1 MKNIKKLLSVF
12 LTALLIFGTVSV
24 GVSALN
30 VGSAYTISQTATSYK
45 YIKYW
50 GEDGSVASPSERGW
64 ETFYKRTIAST
75 GEPVYC
81 LEFGKDF
88 SSGLDAEAKNI
99 VDTAAWQDASPA
111 AQYGVTLASIYGYP
125 HNYYGYGDAAYYAT
139 QVIIWEY
146 MLGYRT
152 DASATDPTYGIT
164 GGYSE
169 NNKCARF
176 LLGIQDKNYSEIYKI
191 YCGILAEIAN
201 HNTKPDLNGGSLN
214 LQLQYNPSTGKYTG
228 TFNDANG
235 ILSEYYLNYATKGIS
250 VEQNGNSI
258 TITSDKAI
266 SASDVAKFQLTK
278 QFTDYI
284 NGVALFVSNDLQTL
298 LYGTLKDPKVIIF
311 NVYTGLG
318 KIIIQKNS
326 EDGMVEG
333 VQFNVSNDT
342 LGYNKTFS
350 TNASGKVEITDLVY
364 GYDYTIKEITDDKYV
379 ELPSATATATE
390 AGTLVTFNNHL
401 KKGSITVNK
410 TDAISNNP
418 LSNAMFVIFEG
429 NEIDWSRL
437 YVAENGEDTFLTD
450 ENGKLF
456 INNIPAGDYSL
467 CEAKAPDGY
476 KNSDT
481 LYHFTIKDNST
492 NLTFNITNDRKQGTL
507 RIIKTDAD
515 DATKYLENAEFKIV
529 AAEDIS
535 GTEYKSGDVVAENIT
550 TLSDGTVQVLLS
562 PGKYNLYETKAPVG
576 YYCNPDKAYPVTIT
590 AGGTL
595 VDLGV
600 TNQKIDVSLQ
610 KVTNRDVALSGA
622 EISVYEADSAF
633 NITNTTTVFS
643 GTTSS
648 SKLQIEGL
656 SAGHYVIKET
666 EAPFKYALPSGNILA
681 YLTVKAAQNADD
693 YEVEFT
699 NLTDRS
705 YVRDNTLYAVNRPIS
720 VVIHKADKDTGDAL
734 SNAGF
739 MMYTNSSATIAA
751 NSDWNGDAVFEGLA
765 PDSTYVYWEDVTPKG
780 YYSNVDSRG
789 EPVKH
794 TFSTD
799 AYGNIYDENHRQITT
814 LNATTGY
821 PEITVENEKTV
832 FTIKKTDAN
841 TGAPLANATFA
852 IYSTNNTL
860 LEERTT
866 DENGEIVF
874 VGYPENTYYAVEKK
888 APEGYV
894 LDQNT
899 KHFFVI
905 RTNSPKTLTI
915 ENEPLKVKLHKVD
928 AETGLS
934 LSNAEYQL
942 YVLKDGSYIKANNI
956 LYKTDLNGM
965 FTVSSGLKAG
975 EKYCFIES
983 KAPDGFYT
991 DETPIYF
998 VLSEDGQA
1006 FTDETYAS
1014 EITDNTLL
1022 AKDVRTY
1029 FTIVKKDFTTGE
1041 AIPGVTFEIKDSQG
1055 NVVRTEQTNVNGEI
1069 KLYGLP
1075 EGTYFAYETG
1085 FPDGYIQNA
1094 APIRFT
1100 IGLSDGK
1107 DATVTNTQTKVTLK
1121 KTDAETGRAVSGVL
1135 FDLYI
1140 IDGTNTIK
1148 VNENALKTDENGE
1161 ISVSKLKVNVPYYFV
1176 EKQPANGYYSDT
1188 NEYRFVIDETGTV
1201 HDGDGKVI
1209 EKVSVQNTPTSINIV
1224 KTDADNPNK
1233 TLAGV
1238 VFNIY
1243 AKNGTE
1249 TGTLVEVVTTD
1260 ENGIANISRL
1270 PEGAYYAVEVG
1281 FPSGYIQDGNTRY
1294 DFEINAQNKDAVI
1307 KISNKKTSVTL
1318 SKIDLVN
1325 GEPVEGAT
1333 IEIYNQNHELVYT
1346 GITDAE
1352 GTITVDYLPIGTYT
1366 YRETINPDGYQ
1377 INTYEYSFTLNADGT
1392 VSNGEAITNAPT
1404 EVVITKTDT
1413 DGNPLSGALIGIYDA
1428 NGNEICR
1435 ETTDENGQIIV
1446 RYLTAGDYTYK
1457 ELVAPD
1463 GYKLN
1468 KDEYHFTVNRDG
1480 SVVGDNVME
1489 NETTSVTI
1497 TKVDE
1502 NDVPL
1507 SGATIAIYDEEGNE
1521 VFRDVTNE
1529 FGKISVSGLYV
1540 GTYTYRE
1547 IECPDGYVLDETTYT
1562 FTIDAEGNVDGE
1574 NVIVNKQTSVEI
1586 TKTDETGNPISG
1598 ATIGIFNEDGELLI
1612 TVVTDENGKAIATG
1626 LLSGK
1631 YYFQEVLPASG
1642 YEINGNKYDFE
1653 ITREGL
1659 VLGSNTLVNKLTTVV
1674 INKTDT
1680 NGTPLAGAIIDVFN
1694 ENDEL
1699 VYEGTTDENG
1709 QIIIRGLPQGKYYA
1723 VEKQAPKGYLL
1734 NGEKVEFV
1742 VDEFGI
1748 VNGNIII
1755 TNELALLAGDVNQD
1769 GKINAVDAR
1778 WVLQIA
1784 SGARPVDSSAT
1795 EQLADVNGDGKINA
1809 VDARW
1814 ILQIASGART
1824 V

>member
-235 ILSEYYLNYATKGIS
+235 ILSEYYLNFATKDIS

-266 SASDVAKFQLTK
+266 SSSDVAKFQLTK
-278 QFTDYI
+278 QFTNYI
-284 NGVALFVSNDLQTL
+284 DGVALFVSNDLQTL

-326 EDGMVEG
+326 EDGMVKG

-350 TNASGKVEITDLVY
+350 TDASGKVEITDLVY

-379 ELPSATATATE
+379 ELPSAIATATE

-437 YVAENGEDTFLTD
+437 YVAESGEDTFLTD

-467 CEAKAPDGY
+467 YEAKAPDGY

-507 RIIKTDAD
+507 RIVKTDAD

-600 TNQKIDVSLQ
+600 TNKKIDVSLQ
-610 KVTNRDVALSGA
+610 KVSNRNVALSGA

-633 NITNTTTVFS
+633 NITNTTPVFS

-656 SAGHYVIKET
+656 STGHYVIKET

-720 VVIHKADKDTGDAL
+720 VVIHKVDKDTGDAIPD
-734 SNAGF
+734 AGF

-751 NSDWNGDAVFEGLA
+751 KSDWNGDAVFEGLA
-765 PDSTYVYWEDVTPKG
+765 PDSTYVYWENVTPKG
-780 YYSNVDSRG
+780 YYSNVDNRG

-852 IYSTNNTL
+852 IYSTSNTL

-888 APEGYV
+888 APEGYA

-934 LSNAEYQL
+934 LLNAEYQL

-956 LYKTDLNGM
+956 LYKTDLNGT

-991 DETPIYF
+991 DATPIYF
-998 VLSEDGQA
+998 VLSKDGQA

-1085 FPDGYIQNA
+1085 FPDGYIQNH

-1135 FDLYI
+1135 FDLYML
-1140 IDGTNTIK
+1140 DGTNAIK

-1201 HDGDGKVI
+1201 HDGDGNVI
-1209 EKVSVQNTPTSINIV
+1209 EKVSVQNIPTSINIV

-1260 ENGIANISRL
+1260 ENGVANISRL
-1270 PEGAYYAVEVG
+1270 PEGAYYAVKVG
-1281 FPSGYIQDGNTRY
+1281 FPSG
-1294 DFEINAQNKDAVI
+1294 
-1307 KISNKKTSVTL
+1307 
-1318 SKIDLVN
+1318 
-1325 GEPVEGAT
+1325 
-1333 IEIYNQNHELVYT
+1333 
-1346 GITDAE
+1346 
-1352 GTITVDYLPIGTYT
+1352 
-1366 YRETINPDGYQ
+1366 
-1377 INTYEYSFTLNADGT
+1377 
-1392 VSNGEAITNAPT
+1392 
-1404 EVVITKTDT
+1404 
-1413 DGNPLSGALIGIYDA
+1413 
-1428 NGNEICR
+1428 
-1435 ETTDENGQIIV
+1435 
-1446 RYLTAGDYTYK
+1446 
-1457 ELVAPD
+1457 
-1463 GYKLN
+1463 
-1468 KDEYHFTVNRDG
+1468 
-1480 SVVGDNVME
+1480 
-1489 NETTSVTI
+1489 
-1497 TKVDE
+1497 
-1502 NDVPL
+1502 
-1507 SGATIAIYDEEGNE
+1507 
-1521 VFRDVTNE
+1521 
-1529 FGKISVSGLYV
+1529 
-1540 GTYTYRE
+1540 
-1547 IECPDGYVLDETTYT
+1547 
-1562 FTIDAEGNVDGE
+1562 
-1574 NVIVNKQTSVEI
+1574 
-1586 TKTDETGNPISG
+1586 
-1598 ATIGIFNEDGELLI
+1598 
-1612 TVVTDENGKAIATG
+1612 
-1626 LLSGK
+1626 
-1631 YYFQEVLPASG
+1631 
-1642 YEINGNKYDFE
+1642 
-1653 ITREGL
+1653 
-1659 VLGSNTLVNKLTTVV
+1659 
-1674 INKTDT
+1674 
-1680 NGTPLAGAIIDVFN
+1680 
-1694 ENDEL
+1694 
-1699 VYEGTTDENG
+1699 
-1709 QIIIRGLPQGKYYA
+1709 
-1723 VEKQAPKGYLL
+1723 
-1734 NGEKVEFV
+1734 
-1742 VDEFGI
+1742 
-1748 VNGNIII
+1748 
-1755 TNELALLAGDVNQD
+1755 
-1769 GKINAVDAR
+1769 
-1778 WVLQIA
+1778 
-1784 SGARPVDSSAT
+1784 
-1795 EQLADVNGDGKINA
+1795 
-1809 VDARW
+1809 
-1814 ILQIASGART
+1814 
-1824 V
+1824 